1 MDKDTLRSPGD
12 QSVPAQRRRLLPVG
26 TAKRWA
32 GLQGDAPQEPARCP
46 GPRFAP
52 APSRINTQ
60 TLLSTVLPVAGP
72 VEPASRMPP
81 PGRLPSAVSSPSAP
95 TPSRSTTGAAFSSAT
110 SRWPSTPTSS
120 PAPTTSRRI
129 RRRCRPCWGRADR
142 REVILW
148 RGVERN
154 WSPVRGPI
162 PSPLPV
168 LLPLEKG
175 LRALAFVPNQS
186 IERPGQ
192 RLSRTFRGGAPRT
205 VMRRGGTLQRKR
217 APTVGASAPLPTLS
231 LPLQGGD
238 VGPTVSAEKNVSA
251 TSKAN
256 RSPLPP
262 PRIRVWKKPLQ
273 GENLRKTTKH
283 KLLDTP
289 TLSSDPPFYRVE
301 MTSTA
306 LKCIS
311 TRLEWYRVGV
321 DFYIVGVDF
330 YSVRVDF
337 YTVGVDL
344 YRIGVEFYGFGLP
357 FYRIGARPEAVSSP
371 FVTGGRP
378 FLRTA
383 PLPSHTRPSQ
393 TEAVPESPLHHP
405 SSTLNPPPSI
415 PAAAYHILVN
425 LARNVL
431 SGHFYHSMQ

>member
-52 APSRINTQ
+52 APSRINIR

-175 LRALAFVPNQS
+175 LGALAFVPDLA
-186 IERPGQ
+186 IKRLGLKPVPG
-192 RLSRTFRGGAPRT
+192 LSRCGFFR
-205 VMRRGGTLQRKR
+205 
-217 APTVGASAPLPTLS
+217 PLSVPFWAGQKGD
-231 LPLQGGD
+231 LPAGD
-238 VGPTVSAEKNVSA
+238 
-251 TSKAN
+251 TS
-256 RSPLPP
+256 
-262 PRIRVWKKPLQ
+262 
-273 GENLRKTTKH
+273 
-283 KLLDTP
+283 
-289 TLSSDPPFYRVE
+289 
-301 MTSTA
+301 
-306 LKCIS
+306 
-311 TRLEWYRVGV
+311 
-321 DFYIVGVDF
+321 
-330 YSVRVDF
+330 
-337 YTVGVDL
+337 
-344 YRIGVEFYGFGLP
+344 
-357 FYRIGARPEAVSSP
+357 
-371 FVTGGRP
+371 
-378 FLRTA
+378 RTA
-383 PLPSHTRPSQ
+383 PENQEFVYVFCRTTQGKGKPAGFAPHRPLAP
-393 TEAVPESPLHHP
+393 EDRLGGPPRAVPLSIWWSS
-405 SSTLNPPPSI
+405 SSTARFSWASWPS
-415 PAAAYHILVN
+415 A
-425 LARNVL
+425 LAFGAFSTVMSGTAGLL
-431 SGHFYHSMQ
+431 SIFWFEP